1 MFISEDLTQF
11 KNLFVTQLKN
21 MLSADELGAFILVL
35 ANSQQDVF
43 LKNTLKDDIEKTFIK
58 LKENFING
66 KLKTTQDDVDVFKK
80 LLDFDI
86 DDIAEWQSKESGGWQ
101 VVYNSMR
108 QLRPARASSQ
118 ILSSIKQNFDETRF
132 HFNKPFLKPEILW
145 QGGCKDS
152 NYEEIKLRVLYNKF
166 PFSEHHLLIIVSPE
180 KNSPQ
185 LLTKESHQLIFS
197 LVQKYD
203 TIFPGF
209 GAGFNSLAA
218 GASVN
223 HLHFQGFIRQQ
234 EFPIEGQHWTHN
246 GGESNYPLRV
256 RCFTDVES
264 SWLYTNKLIDE
275 NIAFNCIYRANICY
289 IVSRQYQGTVVLPDW
304 LVGAG
309 WLDVAGVI
317 TVSDENTFNSIK
329 GSDIT
334 DSLMLLT
341 IDSLK

>member
-43 LKNTLKDDIEKTFIK
+43 LKNALKDDIEKTFIK

-66 KLKTTQDDVDVFKK
+66 KLKATQDDVDVFKK
-80 LLDFDI
+80 LLDLN
-86 DDIAEWQSKESGGWQ
+86 DIAEWQSKESGGWQ

-118 ILSSIKQNFDETRF
+118 ILSSIKQGFDETRF

-152 NYEEIKLRVLYNKF
+152 DDEEVKLRVLYNKF
-166 PFSEHHLLIIVSPE
+166 PFSDYHLLIVVSPE

-197 LVQKYD
+197 LVKKYD

-234 EFPIEGQHWTHN
+234 EFPIEEKHWVHN
-246 GGESNYPLRV
+246 GGDSNYPIRV
-256 RCFTDVES
+256 RNFTDVES
-264 SWLYTNKLIDE
+264 SWLYINKLIEED
-275 NIAFNCIYRANICY
+275 IAFNCIYRSNICY
-289 IVSRQYQGTVVLPDW
+289 IVSREYQGTVVLPDW
-304 LVGAG
+304 LMGAG

-329 GSDIT
+329 GSDVT